1 MYIIPNL
8 DSYILYL
15 FKDGA
20 FRLAKTFDT
29 KDDLLRYIVKAQSNY
44 HFLWNPRPYNDILEN
59 LNVTG
64 NDVRCI
70 DDEFYLRHYLITDQR
85 GRYIDPRIWADEI
98 EALKAQPQK
107 WHNPRK
113 YTHIYRQTPVAY
125 TGSRRRRW
133 DALRTVKH
141 YHRSLKQ
148 DSIPEYQPYV
158 RHKARVEDPW
168 ISEPWEHTERSWKRH
183 RKHQWKD

>member
-1 MYIIPNL
+1 MYQIPNIDTYTLYRFRDGYFQIFKTFQSKEDLLTYIIHCHDYPIWWR
-8 DSYILYL
+8 DYE
-15 FKDGA
+15 
-20 FRLAKTFDT
+20 
-29 KDDLLRYIVKAQSNY
+29 
-44 HFLWNPRPYNDILEN
+44 NDVLKH

-64 NDVRCI
+64 NDIIRY
-70 DDEFYLRHYLITDQR
+70 DDQTYIRSFLILDQN
-85 GRYIDPRIWADEI
+85 GRTIDPRIWADEM
-98 EALKAQPQK
+98 EKLKAKPWK
-107 WHNPRK
+107 WNNPRK

-183 RKHQWKD
+183 RKHQWKE